1 MTEQMVDLL
10 IVGGGINGAGIARD
24 AAGRGLKVL
33 VCEQN
38 DLASATSQ
46 WSSKLIHGGLRY
58 LEMYE
63 FRLVRE
69 ALAEREVLLSL
80 APHII
85 RPMRFVLPHNSR
97 LRPAWMIRLGL
108 FLYDHIGGRRTLKG
122 TESVDLVRDP
132 RGAQLKPSM
141 TKGFEYSDAWVED
154 ARLVVLN
161 AKDAQERGAE
171 ILTRTRCTG
180 ARREGDHWAVT
191 LTDVDS
197 SATREVKAKILVNA
211 AGPWVDRFLKQ
222 GLGRNDGDH
231 LRLVKGSHIIVPQ
244 LYPGDHAYILQN
256 HDRRVIFT
264 IPYEREFTLIGTTD
278 IPYEGDPSKVHCTA
292 DEVSYLCDAVNDY
305 FEPQIGPQDVVRT
318 YSGVRPLYDDKQAN
332 PSAVTRD
339 YVFDVEKPEGGAP
352 LLSIYGGKITTYRK
366 LAEHAMEK
374 LSPFLPNLKPTWT
387 ADEPLPGGD
396 IPERDFKT
404 FVQHLKTRYPF
415 LSDRMAERYARYYG
429 TRTERFLGGAA
440 SIEDLGEDF
449 GGDLYALEVNYLISD
464 EWAHT
469 ADDILWRR
477 TKLGIRVDQSG
488 RERLERYLS
497 ERLGQRSQALAA
509 DPFPTPAELEAAY
522 G

>member
-1 MTEQMVDLL
+1 MPDQTVDLL

-85 RPMRFVLPHNSR
+85 RPMRFVLPHNRR

-122 TESVDLVRDP
+122 TESIDLTRDP
-132 RGAQLKPSM
+132 RGAKLKTSM

-171 ILTRTRCTG
+171 IVTRTRCEA
-180 ARREGDHWAVT
+180 ARRDGDRWRVT
-191 LTDVDS
+191 LTDVDGGGS
-197 SATREVKAKILVNA
+197 REVTAKILVNA

-231 LRLVKGSHIIVPQ
+231 LRLVKGSHVIVPR
-244 LYPGDHAYILQN
+244 LYEGGHAYILQN

-278 IPYEGDPSKVHCTA
+278 IPYDGDPASVHCTRE
-292 DEVSYLCDAVNDY
+292 EVSYLCDAVNEY
-305 FEPQIGPQDVVRT
+305 FQPQIGPDDVVRT

-339 YVFDVEKPEGGAP
+339 YVFDVENPDGGAP

-374 LSPFLPNLKPTWT
+374 LAPFLPDLKPTWT
-387 ADEPLPGGD
+387 AEAPLPGGD
-396 IPERDFKT
+396 IPDRDFKG
-404 FVQHLKTRYPF
+404 FVEGLKTRYPF
-415 LSDRMAERYARYYG
+415 LTDRMAERYARYYG

-440 SIEDLGEDF
+440 SLEDLGEDF
-449 GGDLYALEVNYLISD
+449 GGDLFALEVNYLISD

-477 TKLGIRVDQSG
+477 TKLGIRLDADG
-488 RERLERYLS
+488 RKRLEAYLAD
-497 ERLGQRSQALAA
+497 RLGQRAQPLAA
-509 DPFPTPAELEAAY
+509 DPFPTPAQLDAAY